1 MGPDTLA
8 MATKKLTALQIF
20 KETKRLGDV
29 ESKAKNDRKVLRK
42 KIIEQKGMYYNEKLV
57 VDSVV
62 YKLTTNVYGDVY
74 IEELGKVEEFN
85 KLF

>member
-1 MGPDTLA
+1 
-8 MATKKLTALQIF
+8 MATRKLTALQIF

-29 ESKAKNDRKVLRK
+29 ESKTKNDRKVLRK

>member
-1 MGPDTLA
+1 
-8 MATKKLTALQIF
+8 MATRKLTALQIF

-62 YKLTTNVYGDVY
+62 HKLTTNVYGDVY

>member
-1 MGPDTLA
+1 
-8 MATKKLTALQIF
+8 MATRKLTALQIF

-62 YKLTTNVYGDVY
+62 YKLTTTVYGDVY

>member
-1 MGPDTLA
+1 

-20 KETKRLGDV
+20 KETKRLSDV

-57 VDSVV
+57 VDNVV

>member
-1 MGPDTLA
+1 

-57 VDSVV
+57 VDNVV

>member
-1 MGPDTLA
+1 
-8 MATKKLTALQIF
+8 MATRKLTALQIF
-20 KETKRLGDV
+20 KETKRLSDV

-57 VDSVV
+57 VDNVV

>member
-1 MGPDTLA
+1 
-8 MATKKLTALQIF
+8 MATRKLTALQIF

>member
-1 MGPDTLA
+1 
-8 MATKKLTALQIF
+8 MATRKLTALQIF
-20 KETKRLGDV
+20 KETKRLSDV

-42 KIIEQKGMYYNEKLV
+42 KIIEQRGMYYNEKLV
-57 VDSVV
+57 VDNVV

>member
-1 MGPDTLA
+1 
-8 MATKKLTALQIF
+8 MATRILTALQIF

-29 ESKAKNDRKVLRK
+29 ESKTKNDRKVLRK

>member
-1 MGPDTLA
+1 

-20 KETKRLGDV
+20 KETKRLDNI
-29 ESKAKNDRKVLRK
+29 ENKAKNDRRVLRN
-42 KIIEQKGMYYNEKLV
+42 KIIEQEGRPYNEKLV
-57 VDSVV
+57 VNGVV
-62 YKLTTNVYGDVY
+62 YKLTTSVHGGIY

>member
-1 MGPDTLA
+1 
-8 MATKKLTALQIF
+8 MATRKLSALQIF
-20 KETKRLGDV
+20 KETKRLSDV

-57 VDSVV
+57 VDNVV

>member
-1 MGPDTLA
+1 
-8 MATKKLTALQIF
+8 MATRKLTALQIF

-57 VDSVV
+57 VDNVV
-62 YKLTTNVYGDVY
+62 YKLTTNVYGDIY

>member
-1 MGPDTLA
+1 
-8 MATKKLTALQIF
+8 MATRKLTALQIF
-20 KETKRLGDV
+20 KETKRLNHV
-29 ESKAKNDRKVLRK
+29 EDKAANDRRVLRK
-42 KIIEQKGMYYNEKLV
+42 KVIEQRGRYYNEKLV
-57 VDSVV
+57 VNDVV

>member
-1 MGPDTLA
+1 

>member
-1 MGPDTLA
+1 

-20 KETKRLGDV
+20 KETKRLSDV

>member
-1 MGPDTLA
+1 
-8 MATKKLTALQIF
+8 MATRKLTAFQIF